1 MVRSEPTS
9 ADFDPARPFVCS
21 ECSSRYTRQEHLDRH
36 ITAKHRAAKD
46 HICDTCGKGFARK
59 DILKRHQQGHEKQA
73 ALAAEAARAEAS
85 GTESVTSVK
94 GKKRAIAHDLQMD
107 DGNGPVKAPRVGRAC
122 ARCRSSKLRCDG
134 ELPCARC
141 QKAGVDCTFD
151 RPSKAAAGRATSLA
165 MSDDSPGGS
174 SGSQGDSDDRIPD
187 YDDDFGL
194 PILPTPPTTFEGWRP
209 PSNGAFPALP
219 QTYGLPPRPTG
230 PHHALPPNSFL
241 AGPAPGTSYYPPTS
255 NPYNYRPPGVA
266 YNNPSMFPSLNLPH
280 HVASP
285 LNPFAQQQQQHQQQQ
300 QQQQHQ
306 PTQPSTVAPH
316 APAQNAHY
324 DDSSFGRQIGET
336 SHDFLDLI
344 SSGAND
350 EAIDWS
356 VLGAGFSGQAS
367 NNFTPRGASPGTAND
382 LGAGL
387 LAAAAAAAASQ
398 PLSDMRHNGTT
409 EADPTAP
416 AEAYA
421 TSADEDAADQPLA
434 ARKNRHHRNSIVESD
449 NAAVSLLQLASA
461 NHTPRVSPEPESA
474 PSSSNHDHKPAS
486 SSRLHQSYVNPADPD
501 LDIETPETASG
512 EETPR
517 LSHAAPHTPS
527 DPWPLSYRPTEPTED
542 PLPSS
547 ARGTGYGSRATSP
560 PPHQSTSSSLD
571 QVPHVSESTRYRIL
585 FKIRELGDPSLSERY
600 VPRLELLELFV
611 QLYFDKYHSLFPLV
625 HKPTWDPNTAPS
637 FLVLAVASVG
647 ARYAHERVVGASM
660 HAHALLECSRK
671 MMQVM
676 GDLDNTLMRTVAW
689 QQTLLIVLMTGM
701 ISGNKRD
708 LERTQTFANMPT
720 TFARRQ
726 GWLNV
731 SSSSEEESAEAG
743 LSIEEKWRKW
753 RDREEVRRLG
763 FGAIMVDCMG
773 TALWNTE
780 NAALFADAADTP
792 LPCSDSLWNAP
803 TALLWQQ
810 SYRPATSPPVSPSTA
825 LAIQRVCSNT
835 SSDSLISRAL
845 SKNAFALSIVL
856 ASIHALG
863 WTRDHAK
870 WTEKSLLSGF
880 SLLNGKDSKPV
891 EDPEDESRTALARGL
906 DYFQDNV
913 LLPASMLARVDEPT
927 VTAENGSMAL
937 MLHLAALTHRLPLR
951 ILQPLARVSPSSAPA
966 SAAADLSSWSTRQGG
981 AVARETLYHAGQLF
995 SLSCSSTTH
1004 STSGTESPL
1013 EPFSLFYATLAIVAW
1028 IKENSSD
1035 DSNASSS
1042 STLIKPEPQTESE
1055 SAGELALD
1063 ILRDRTDPTLV
1074 AFFASASTGASTV
1087 TPVLSNLGRLTDRS
1101 TAHKVLRLA
1110 ATRLVGLKCWKVGES
1125 LGKTLMEVVTK
1136 EEAELATNG
1145 QGGQSTELDLEPKG
1159 ENNM

>member
-46 HICDTCGKGFARK
+46 HVCDTCGKGFARK

-85 GTESVTSVK
+85 GIATVVSTK
-94 GKKRAIAHDLQMD
+94 GKKRAIAQDVHVD

-151 RPSKAAAGRATSLA
+151 RPSKVAASAGGRSQSIA

-174 SGSQGDSDDRIPD
+174 SGSQGDSDDRVAD

-194 PILPTPPTTFEGWRP
+194 PILPTPPTGFEGWRP
-209 PSNGAFPALP
+209 PPNTTFPPIPPNYAI
-219 QTYGLPPRPTG
+219 PPRPPG
-230 PHHALPPNSFL
+230 SHHALPPNSFL
-241 AGPAPGTSYYPPTS
+241 AGGAAGPSYYPPTS
-255 NPYNYRPPGVA
+255 NPYNYRPPGA
-266 YNNPSMFPSLNLPH
+266 PYPNPPMFPSLSLPH
-280 HVASP
+280 HVGSP
-285 LNPFAQQQQQHQQQQ
+285 LNPFAQQHQQQPQ
-300 QQQQHQ
+300 QQQAS
-306 PTQPSTVAPH
+306 PAPPQNMNNQ

-324 DDSSFGRQIGET
+324 DDSSFGRQIGE
-336 SHDFLDLI
+336 SSNDFLDLI

-421 TSADEDAADQPLA
+421 TSADEDGGDGPT
-434 ARKNRHHRNSIVESD
+434 RRNRHHRNSIVESD

-461 NHTPRVSPEPESA
+461 NHTPRVSPEPETA
-474 PSSSNHDHKPAS
+474 PSSNHDHKPAS

-501 LDIETPETASG
+501 HDIETPETGSGGLRSG

-517 LSHAAPHTPS
+517 LSHLAPHTPS

-560 PPHQSTSSSLD
+560 PPHQSSASPLN
-571 QVPHVSESTRYRIL
+571 QVPHVTESTRYRIL
-585 FKIRELGDPSLSERY
+585 FKVRELNDPSLSERY

-611 QLYFDKYHSLFPLV
+611 QLYFDKYHSLFPLL

-647 ARYAHERVVGASM
+647 ARYAYERVVGSSM
-660 HAHALLECSRK
+660 HAHALLECSRR
-671 MMQVM
+671 MMQAM

-708 LERTQTFANMPT
+708 LERTQTFSSMPT

-726 GWLNV
+726 GWLKV
-731 SSSSEEESAEAG
+731 STTAEEESAESG

-753 RDREEVRRLG
+753 RDREEIRRLG

-780 NAALFADAADTP
+780 NAALFADGADTP
-792 LPCSDSLWNAP
+792 LPCSDALWNAS
-803 TALLWQQ
+803 TALLWQAA
-810 SYRPATSPPVSPSTA
+810 YRPATSPPVSPTTSS
-825 LAIQRVCSNT
+825 AIQHVCS
-835 SSDSLISRAL
+835 SSSTDSPISLAL
-845 SKNAFALSIVL
+845 SKNVFALSIVL
-856 ASIHALG
+856 AALHALG
-863 WTRDHAK
+863 WTKDHAS
-870 WTEKSLLSGF
+870 WTEKSLLSSF
-880 SLLNGKDSKPV
+880 EMSNGKESKPV
-891 EDPEDESRTALARGL
+891 VEEKEDESKATLARGL
-906 DYFQDNV
+906 NYFQDNV
-913 LLPASMLARVDEPT
+913 LLPASMLARTDEPN

-951 ILQPLARVSPSSAPA
+951 VLQPLARVSSSSTPT
-966 SAAADLSSWSTRQGG
+966 DLSAWSARQGG
-981 AVARETLYHAGQLF
+981 KVARETLYHAGQLF
-995 SLSCSSTTH
+995 SLSCSS
-1004 STSGTESPL
+1004 STSSATGTESPL
-1013 EPFSLFYATLAIVAW
+1013 EPFTLFYATLAIVAW
-1028 IKENSSD
+1028 IKENATTNDTKQEESD
-1035 DSNASSS
+1035 
-1042 STLIKPEPQTESE
+1042 
-1055 SAGELALD
+1055 ELALD
-1063 ILRDRTDPTLV
+1063 ILRDRSDPVLASFFSTSPSSSTTPTL
-1074 AFFASASTGASTV
+1074 SG
-1087 TPVLSNLGRLTDRS
+1087 LGRLTDRS
-1101 TAHKVLRLA
+1101 TGPKVLRSA
-1110 ATRLVGLKCWKVGES
+1110 ANRLLGLKCWKVGES
-1125 LGKTLMEVVTK
+1125 LGKTLMEVVAR
-1136 EEAELATNG
+1136 EEAEANG
-1145 QGGQSTELDLEPKG
+1145 IKTE
-1159 ENNM
+1159 